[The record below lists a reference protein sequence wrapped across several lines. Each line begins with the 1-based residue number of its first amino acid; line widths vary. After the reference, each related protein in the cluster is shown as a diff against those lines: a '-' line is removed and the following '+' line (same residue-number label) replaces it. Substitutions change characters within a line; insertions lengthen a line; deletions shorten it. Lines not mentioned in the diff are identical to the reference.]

1 MLITSPSFLEQDVQ
15 SLQVK
20 RSRMKPTENVKHKKI
35 NNVEKYPRNEPLSLH
50 SSVAPIVPS
59 ADIEID
65 PELDVLLAEL
75 ENDDDFK
82 RLPENEQKTW
92 LESLFFLDT
101 LHLTGRNSGG
111 GKPRNLNPTKQTV
124 KPTLRV
130 NQSIGTYAEP
140 VGPPARESLETA
152 GSSVH
157 LNEKMNDLA
166 KDFFAPKSSDLKAE
180 SEKRSNLKEPLENIP
195 EPIR

>member
-1 MLITSPSFLEQDVQ
+1 MLITSPPFLEQDVQ

-101 LHLTGRNSGG
+101 LHLTIKGFMGY
-111 GKPRNLNPTKQTV
+111 KICL
-124 KPTLRV
+124 
-130 NQSIGTYAEP
+130 SI
-140 VGPPARESLETA
+140 
-152 GSSVH
+152 
-157 LNEKMNDLA
+157 
-166 KDFFAPKSSDLKAE
+166 
-180 SEKRSNLKEPLENIP
+180 
-195 EPIR
+195 